1 MAFIDK
7 SIIDEIKSKNDIVD
21 VIGSYISLNDKN
33 KALCPFHDDHSPS
46 FSVQKDKQIYKCFS
60 CGESGNVITFVQK
73 YNGITFTE
81 ALKMLADRAGIPLNV
96 STTRKVNAKYEKLYE
111 INDTVNK
118 YFKANLL
125 SNEGVKA
132 IKYLEDRNISKDII
146 NEFNIGLSTS
156 NKLSNILSKKYSYEE
171 LVKLDI
177 CKDINGRYYDTF
189 QDRIIFPIIDENNNV
204 IAFSG
209 RKYTN
214 EDLNNNT
221 LPKYSNT
228 KETDIFKKSEVF
240 YNINNAINEIKKK
253 REIVIT
259 EGFMDTIRMSSIG
272 YKNVVA
278 IMGTAFTE
286 KHLLKIKKWK
296 CKVVLNLDQDDAG
309 VKGTIEAGETLLKN
323 NIDTEVIVFDDYKDS
338 DEFIKN
344 KGSDSFKI
352 AYDNRVSFIDF
363 KLKYLKRKRNMK
375 DAVEKAKYIKE
386 AVLALNDLDSQIL
399 IDLKIKDIAEEFG
412 ISESDIRNEIK
423 LNKKM
428 AIKNVEEPK
437 KVTRYDKYDKSEL
450 RILYLM
456 LNYED
461 VILYFENTL
470 GYLIQDDRALLA
482 YKIIEFRNDYGYYN
496 YSDFVDYISDNEKL
510 MNVLKEVMKYHNNED
525 YTMEELDDYINTI
538 KMYSIKKR
546 IDTLKIE
553 MSETFD
559 INKKIEIANT
569 YVRVWNIFME
579 LLDELVDTLGN
590 EQMSFDT
597 FKNILIEGISMH
609 QIGILPTSNDNVMIG
624 DISRTRNSNVKIL
637 FVIGVN
643 DGVFPMPFSSEGFLS
658 DDERDSLLE
667 SGVELAK
674 NTKLLLLEENFN
686 IYKALIHF

>member
-81 ALKMLADRAGIPLNV
+81 ALKMLADRVGIPLNV
-96 STTRKVNAKYEKLYE
+96 STTRKINTKYEKLYE

-132 IKYLEDRNISKDII
+132 IKYLEDRKISKDII

-156 NKLSNILSKKYSYEE
+156 NKLSNILSKKYSYDE

-286 KHLLKIKKWK
+286 KHLEKIKKWK
-296 CKVVLNLDQDDAG
+296 CKVILNLDQDDAG

-437 KVTRYDKYDKSEL
+437 KVTRYNKYDKSEL
-450 RILYLM
+450 RLLYLM

-546 IDTLKIE
+546 IDSLKIE

-559 INKKIEIANT
+559 VNKKIEIAKKIE
-569 YVRVWNIFME
+569 NINKE
-579 LLDELVDTLGN
+579 VL
-590 EQMSFDT
+590 
-597 FKNILIEGISMH
+597 KW
-609 QIGILPTSNDNVMIG
+609 
-624 DISRTRNSNVKIL
+624 
-637 FVIGVN
+637 
-643 DGVFPMPFSSEGFLS
+643 
-658 DDERDSLLE
+658 
-667 SGVELAK
+667 
-674 NTKLLLLEENFN
+674 
-686 IYKALIHF
+686 

>member
-96 STTRKVNAKYEKLYE
+96 STIRKINTKYEKLYE

-125 SNEGVKA
+125 SNEGIKA
-132 IKYLEDRNISKDII
+132 IKYLEDRKISKDII

-296 CKVVLNLDQDDAG
+296 CKVILNLDQDDAG

-344 KGSDSFKI
+344 KGSEAFKI

-428 AIKNVEEPK
+428 DIKNVEEPK

-559 INKKIEIANT
+559 VNKKIEIAKKIE
-569 YVRVWNIFME
+569 NINKE
-579 LLDELVDTLGN
+579 VL
-590 EQMSFDT
+590 
-597 FKNILIEGISMH
+597 KW
-609 QIGILPTSNDNVMIG
+609 
-624 DISRTRNSNVKIL
+624 
-637 FVIGVN
+637 
-643 DGVFPMPFSSEGFLS
+643 
-658 DDERDSLLE
+658 
-667 SGVELAK
+667 
-674 NTKLLLLEENFN
+674 
-686 IYKALIHF
+686 

>member
-1 MAFIDK
+1 MSVFYIKFIKKVVFLKFISYITIRRAKKMAFIDK

-96 STTRKVNAKYEKLYE
+96 STTRKINTKYEKLYE

-125 SNEGVKA
+125 SNEGIKA
-132 IKYLEDRNISKDII
+132 IKYLEDRKISKDII

-156 NKLSNILSKKYSYEE
+156 NKLSNILSKKYSYDE

-286 KHLLKIKKWK
+286 KHLEKIKKWK
-296 CKVVLNLDQDDAG
+296 CKVILNLDQDDAG

-344 KGSDSFKI
+344 KGSEAFKI

-428 AIKNVEEPK
+428 DIKNVEEPK

-559 INKKIEIANT
+559 VNKKIEIAKKIE
-569 YVRVWNIFME
+569 NINKE
-579 LLDELVDTLGN
+579 VL
-590 EQMSFDT
+590 
-597 FKNILIEGISMH
+597 KW
-609 QIGILPTSNDNVMIG
+609 
-624 DISRTRNSNVKIL
+624 
-637 FVIGVN
+637 
-643 DGVFPMPFSSEGFLS
+643 
-658 DDERDSLLE
+658 
-667 SGVELAK
+667 
-674 NTKLLLLEENFN
+674 
-686 IYKALIHF
+686 

>member
-96 STTRKVNAKYEKLYE
+96 STTRKINTKYEKLYE

-132 IKYLEDRNISKDII
+132 IKYLEERKISKDII

-156 NKLSNILSKKYSYEE
+156 NKLSNILSKKYSYDE

-286 KHLLKIKKWK
+286 KHLEKIKKWK
-296 CKVVLNLDQDDAG
+296 CKVILNLDQDDAG

-344 KGSDSFKI
+344 KGSEAFKI

-559 INKKIEIANT
+559 VNKKIEIAKKIE
-569 YVRVWNIFME
+569 NINKE
-579 LLDELVDTLGN
+579 VL
-590 EQMSFDT
+590 
-597 FKNILIEGISMH
+597 KW
-609 QIGILPTSNDNVMIG
+609 
-624 DISRTRNSNVKIL
+624 
-637 FVIGVN
+637 
-643 DGVFPMPFSSEGFLS
+643 
-658 DDERDSLLE
+658 
-667 SGVELAK
+667 
-674 NTKLLLLEENFN
+674 
-686 IYKALIHF
+686 

>member
-96 STTRKVNAKYEKLYE
+96 STTRKINTKYEKLYE

-125 SNEGVKA
+125 SNEGIKA
-132 IKYLEDRNISKDII
+132 IKYLEDRKISKDII

-156 NKLSNILSKKYSYEE
+156 NKLSNILSKKYSYDE

-204 IAFSG
+204 IAFSV

-296 CKVVLNLDQDDAG
+296 CKVILNLDQDDAG

-428 AIKNVEEPK
+428 AIKSIEEPK

-470 GYLIQDDRALLA
+470 GYLIQDDRSLLA

-559 INKKIEIANT
+559 VNKKIEIAKKIE
-569 YVRVWNIFME
+569 NINKE
-579 LLDELVDTLGN
+579 VL
-590 EQMSFDT
+590 
-597 FKNILIEGISMH
+597 KW
-609 QIGILPTSNDNVMIG
+609 
-624 DISRTRNSNVKIL
+624 
-637 FVIGVN
+637 
-643 DGVFPMPFSSEGFLS
+643 
-658 DDERDSLLE
+658 
-667 SGVELAK
+667 
-674 NTKLLLLEENFN
+674 
-686 IYKALIHF
+686 

>member
-96 STTRKVNAKYEKLYE
+96 STTRKINTKYEKLYE

-125 SNEGVKA
+125 SNEGIKA
-132 IKYLEDRNISKDII
+132 IKYLEDRKISKDII

-156 NKLSNILSKKYSYEE
+156 NKLSNILSKKYSYDE

-286 KHLLKIKKWK
+286 KHLEKIKKWK
-296 CKVVLNLDQDDAG
+296 CKVILNLDQDDAG

-428 AIKNVEEPK
+428 AIKNIEEPK

-559 INKKIEIANT
+559 VNKKIEIAKKIE
-569 YVRVWNIFME
+569 NINKE
-579 LLDELVDTLGN
+579 VL
-590 EQMSFDT
+590 
-597 FKNILIEGISMH
+597 KW
-609 QIGILPTSNDNVMIG
+609 
-624 DISRTRNSNVKIL
+624 
-637 FVIGVN
+637 
-643 DGVFPMPFSSEGFLS
+643 
-658 DDERDSLLE
+658 
-667 SGVELAK
+667 
-674 NTKLLLLEENFN
+674 
-686 IYKALIHF
+686 

>member
-96 STTRKVNAKYEKLYE
+96 STTRKVNTKYEKLYE

-156 NKLSNILSKKYSYEE
+156 NKLSNILSKKYSYDE

-296 CKVVLNLDQDDAG
+296 CKVILNLDQDDAG

-437 KVTRYDKYDKSEL
+437 KVTRYNKYDKSEL

-559 INKKIEIANT
+559 INKKIEIAKKIE
-569 YVRVWNIFME
+569 NINKE
-579 LLDELVDTLGN
+579 VL
-590 EQMSFDT
+590 
-597 FKNILIEGISMH
+597 KW
-609 QIGILPTSNDNVMIG
+609 
-624 DISRTRNSNVKIL
+624 
-637 FVIGVN
+637 
-643 DGVFPMPFSSEGFLS
+643 
-658 DDERDSLLE
+658 
-667 SGVELAK
+667 
-674 NTKLLLLEENFN
+674 
-686 IYKALIHF
+686 

>member
-96 STTRKVNAKYEKLYE
+96 STTRKINTKYEKLYE

-125 SNEGVKA
+125 SNEGIKA
-132 IKYLEDRNISKDII
+132 IKYLEDRKISKDII

-286 KHLLKIKKWK
+286 KHLEKIKKWK
-296 CKVVLNLDQDDAG
+296 CKVILNLDQDDAG

-344 KGSDSFKI
+344 KGSEAFKI

-386 AVLALNDLDSQIL
+386 AVFALNDLDSQIL

-559 INKKIEIANT
+559 VNKKIEIAKKIE
-569 YVRVWNIFME
+569 NINKE
-579 LLDELVDTLGN
+579 VL
-590 EQMSFDT
+590 
-597 FKNILIEGISMH
+597 KW
-609 QIGILPTSNDNVMIG
+609 
-624 DISRTRNSNVKIL
+624 
-637 FVIGVN
+637 
-643 DGVFPMPFSSEGFLS
+643 
-658 DDERDSLLE
+658 
-667 SGVELAK
+667 
-674 NTKLLLLEENFN
+674 
-686 IYKALIHF
+686 

>member
-96 STTRKVNAKYEKLYE
+96 STTRKINTKYEKLYE

-125 SNEGVKA
+125 SNEGIKA
-132 IKYLEDRNISKDII
+132 IKYLEDRDISKDII

-156 NKLSNILSKKYSYEE
+156 NKLSNILSKKYSYDE

-286 KHLLKIKKWK
+286 KHLEKIKKWK
-296 CKVVLNLDQDDAG
+296 CKVILNLDQDDAG

-470 GYLIQDDRALLA
+470 GYLIQDDRSLLA

-559 INKKIEIANT
+559 VNKKIEIAKKIE
-569 YVRVWNIFME
+569 NINKE
-579 LLDELVDTLGN
+579 VL
-590 EQMSFDT
+590 
-597 FKNILIEGISMH
+597 KW
-609 QIGILPTSNDNVMIG
+609 
-624 DISRTRNSNVKIL
+624 
-637 FVIGVN
+637 
-643 DGVFPMPFSSEGFLS
+643 
-658 DDERDSLLE
+658 
-667 SGVELAK
+667 
-674 NTKLLLLEENFN
+674 
-686 IYKALIHF
+686 

>member
-96 STTRKVNAKYEKLYE
+96 STTRKINTKYEKLYE

-125 SNEGVKA
+125 SNEGIKA
-132 IKYLEDRNISKDII
+132 IKYLEDRKISKDII

-156 NKLSNILSKKYSYEE
+156 NKLSNILSKKYSYDE

-286 KHLLKIKKWK
+286 KHLEKIKKWK
-296 CKVVLNLDQDDAG
+296 CKVILNLDQDDAG

-352 AYDNRVSFIDF
+352 AYDSRVSFIDF

-428 AIKNVEEPK
+428 AIKSIEEPK

-470 GYLIQDDRALLA
+470 GYLIQDDRSLLA

-559 INKKIEIANT
+559 VNKKIEIAKKIE
-569 YVRVWNIFME
+569 NINKE
-579 LLDELVDTLGN
+579 VL
-590 EQMSFDT
+590 
-597 FKNILIEGISMH
+597 KW
-609 QIGILPTSNDNVMIG
+609 
-624 DISRTRNSNVKIL
+624 
-637 FVIGVN
+637 
-643 DGVFPMPFSSEGFLS
+643 
-658 DDERDSLLE
+658 
-667 SGVELAK
+667 
-674 NTKLLLLEENFN
+674 
-686 IYKALIHF
+686 

>member
-73 YNGITFTE
+73 YNDITFTE

-96 STTRKVNAKYEKLYE
+96 STTRKINTKYEKLYE

-125 SNEGVKA
+125 SNEGIKA
-132 IKYLEDRNISKDII
+132 IKYLEDRKISKDII

-156 NKLSNILSKKYSYEE
+156 NKLSNILSKKYSYDE

-286 KHLLKIKKWK
+286 KHLEKIKKWK
-296 CKVVLNLDQDDAG
+296 CKVILNLDQDDAG

-344 KGSDSFKI
+344 KGSEAFKI

-559 INKKIEIANT
+559 VNKKIEIAKKIE
-569 YVRVWNIFME
+569 NINKE
-579 LLDELVDTLGN
+579 VL
-590 EQMSFDT
+590 
-597 FKNILIEGISMH
+597 KW
-609 QIGILPTSNDNVMIG
+609 
-624 DISRTRNSNVKIL
+624 
-637 FVIGVN
+637 
-643 DGVFPMPFSSEGFLS
+643 
-658 DDERDSLLE
+658 
-667 SGVELAK
+667 
-674 NTKLLLLEENFN
+674 
-686 IYKALIHF
+686 

>member
-96 STTRKVNAKYEKLYE
+96 STTRKINTKYEKLYE

-125 SNEGVKA
+125 SNEGIKA
-132 IKYLEDRNISKDII
+132 IKYLEDRKISKDII

-156 NKLSNILSKKYSYEE
+156 NKLSNILSKKYSYDE

-272 YKNVVA
+272 YKNIVA

-286 KHLLKIKKWK
+286 KHLEKIKKWK
-296 CKVVLNLDQDDAG
+296 CKVILNLDQDDAG

-344 KGSDSFKI
+344 KGSEAFKI

-559 INKKIEIANT
+559 VNKKIEIAKKIE
-569 YVRVWNIFME
+569 NINKE
-579 LLDELVDTLGN
+579 VL
-590 EQMSFDT
+590 
-597 FKNILIEGISMH
+597 KW
-609 QIGILPTSNDNVMIG
+609 
-624 DISRTRNSNVKIL
+624 
-637 FVIGVN
+637 
-643 DGVFPMPFSSEGFLS
+643 
-658 DDERDSLLE
+658 
-667 SGVELAK
+667 
-674 NTKLLLLEENFN
+674 
-686 IYKALIHF
+686 